1 MCVRSLPWSDDVA
14 APLFSYGDFLGQSA
28 GSGGIVRRSA
38 AASALT
44 RRLSPAV
51 GGQGGTDRGLVWYIS
66 SATSPVRRSTAMAR
80 DEKKR
85 KKKSTQ
91 LRPDGDAI
99 DEDVKIKKKNIKHK
113 KPRLPTPP
121 PVTVATEEEDLGD
134 NKKAKKNKNK
144 RKARKENCNAREI
157 DDVEHMGEKES
168 KESKNEKNSLITDAR
183 FAVAHFDPRFQRMPK
198 RESKV
203 VIDSRFTR
211 MFSDKNFDT
220 SAAPVDKR
228 GKRKKGKTV
237 NPLLHYYLQQEGE
250 EENHLVNEGSA
261 KVQREERPPRS
272 LPEGSGS
279 ESEVDVSVEEG
290 EKGSDDD
297 EEEQRSAS
305 SSDDSGSTDDDDIE
319 DDEVSS
325 VFFEVETF
333 WLHYDACWSSILHYF
348 KWTPVYSFDMLL
360 FLLHD
365 S

>member
-1 MCVRSLPWSDDVA
+1 LSGVRGYCSSVGYCVHPDAPPVA
-14 APLFSYGDFLGQSA
+14 SYQ
-28 GSGGIVRRSA
+28 GSGGTVRRSA

-51 GGQGGTDRGLVWYIS
+51 GGQGGTDRGLVWYIG
-66 SATSPVRRSTAMAR
+66 SATSPVCRSTAMAR

-157 DDVEHMGEKES
+157 DDVEHTGEKES

-272 LPEGSGS
+272 
-279 ESEVDVSVEEG
+279 EVDVSVEEG

-325 VFFEVETF
+325 YSVNSDICRYLLASHE
-333 WLHYDACWSSILHYF
+333 D
-348 KWTPVYSFDMLL
+348 TPVI
-360 FLLHD
+360 D
-365 S
+365 SETHRLAVVNMDWDHIKVSRMSYDQEIAI